1 MNHLFQQ
8 DWNMME
14 GTRTFTTLRLTF
26 SPRRMERDL
35 QPRHR
40 QQSC

>member
-8 DWNMME
+8 DWNMVE
-14 GTRTFTTLRLTF
+14 GTRAFTTLRLPF
-26 SPRRMERDL
+26 SLRRMERDP